1 MTGQAQPPV
10 NGNAPAR
17 GFRTSA
23 THQARVLH
31 HPPHRLYCGAAIC
44 PASERNRASPTAG
57 TAHHT
62 MKQPATRALFEY
74 WDALRGTRPAPD
86 RSDIDPGAIRSC
98 LANTF
103 VLAADA
109 AHGHPFRIAGTSV
122 CALFGSELTRTPFE
136 MLWAAGRAAC
146 GSRPDADRDGGHADG
161 VVAGVTGRNA
171 ASETLDLEMIL
182 LPLARDHALGD
193 GSAGRVLGA
202 LTALRSPYWLGPRP
216 VQSLHLG
223 DLRFTGAAGA
233 TAHCPLAATRRC
245 AGGGFVFYPAA
256 ASRISRNFQG

>member
-1 MTGQAQPPV
+1 
-10 NGNAPAR
+10 
-17 GFRTSA
+17 
-23 THQARVLH
+23 
-31 HPPHRLYCGAAIC
+31 
-44 PASERNRASPTAG
+44 
-57 TAHHT
+57 

-74 WDALRGTRPAPD
+74 WDALRGTRPAPE
-86 RSDIDPGAIRSC
+86 RSDIEPGAIRSC

-136 MLWAAGRAAC
+136 VLWAADERRAVL
-146 GSRPDADRDGGHADG
+146 DLVQTVTEDMDG

-171 ASETLDLEMIL
+171 ASETVDLEMIL

-202 LTALRSPYWLGPRP
+202 LTALESPYWIGPRP

-233 TAHCPLAATRRC
+233 TTLPAGDTPLRGR
-245 AGGGFVFYPAA
+245 GFVFYPAA
-256 ASRISRNFQG
+256 ASRISRFFQG